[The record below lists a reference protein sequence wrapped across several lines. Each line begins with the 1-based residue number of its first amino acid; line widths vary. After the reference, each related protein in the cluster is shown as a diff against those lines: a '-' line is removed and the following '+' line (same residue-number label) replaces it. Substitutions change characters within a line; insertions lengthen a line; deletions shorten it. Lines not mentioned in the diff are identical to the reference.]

1 MNFIGVEFDSSCF
14 IFNRTNLTISHFFLM
29 HIIFISRLSLII
41 AFSGFS
47 LLDIPIYVYYLW
59 DFILVWN
66 LMCIYTM
73 NAY

>member
-29 HIIFISRLSLII
+29 HIISISRLSLII
-41 AFSGFS
+41 AVSGFS

>member
-14 IFNRTNLTISHFFLM
+14 IFNRTDLTISHFFLM
-29 HIIFISRLSLII
+29 HIISISRPSLII

-47 LLDIPIYVYYLW
+47 LFDVPIYVCYLW